1 MKNSVKIKDRRSQLK
16 SDAKSILNAAK
27 RAKREL
33 TDEEKAQVEEIKEEI
48 VELDAQLEAIEEE
61 LALTEEEE
69 VNSGEQEEPKPEEEE
84 ETKEVSDEEF
94 EEDVEKIKESKRKVN
109 SMNKKEQRF
118 SILRAVRNIVDG
130 KPQDAVTRAV
140 IERGKQEALKA
151 GLAVQGQIQIPADK
165 RAAISVTTEHDD
177 VIATDVLNIIEP
189 LRAKN
194 VLAQAGAKFMSGLV
208 NDVKFPV
215 MSASN
220 VGWEGE
226 LAPAQDGAQT
236 FTSVTLK
243 PFRLSAYIDIS
254 RQFLVQ
260 DSVDAENVIREDLIN
275 AINSKLEET
284 ILGNGDGTSGG
295 ATVAPEGM
303 FHALPAAATISTFA
317 DLCDAEADIEDAN
330 VMGEIKYVMSNK
342 AKAALRA
349 MSKGTKSTQLVYED
363 GEVDGVKAF
372 NTSNVAGKNFIV
384 GDWSN
389 LVIGSWGN
397 IDLVTDTVTQAV
409 NGAVRL
415 VVNAFFDAKI
425 LRTGAFKAGTIA

>member
-1 MKNSVKIKDRRSQLK
+1 
-16 SDAKSILNAAK
+16 
-27 RAKREL
+27 
-33 TDEEKAQVEEIKEEI
+33 
-48 VELDAQLEAIEEE
+48 
-61 LALTEEEE
+61 
-69 VNSGEQEEPKPEEEE
+69 
-84 ETKEVSDEEF
+84 
-94 EEDVEKIKESKRKVN
+94 
-109 SMNKKEQRF
+109 
-118 SILRAVRNIVDG
+118 
-130 KPQDAVTRAV
+130 
-140 IERGKQEALKA
+140 
-151 GLAVQGQIQIPADK
+151 
-165 RAAISVTTEHDD
+165 
-177 VIATDVLNIIEP
+177 
-189 LRAKN
+189 
-194 VLAQAGAKFMSGLV
+194 
-208 NDVKFPV
+208 
-215 MSASN
+215 
-220 VGWEGE
+220 
-226 LAPAQDGAQT
+226 
-236 FTSVTLK
+236 VTLK

-330 VMGEIKYVMSNK
+330 VMGEIKYVLSNK